1 MDQPSQRPMAQ
12 RVEAVTRQARQI
24 RRHIVEMVYLAK
36 SGHIGGALSATDIVT
51 ALYWDLMRIDPARP
65 DWPDRDRFILS
76 KGHAC
81 PVWYSNLATR
91 GYFGIEHLKTLRQFG
106 SILQGHPDM
115 HKTPGVDITT
125 GSLGQGLS
133 LGIGMALNAK
143 LSAKDYRVYVV
154 LGDGEINEGQVWEAA
169 AAAAKFKLDNLVAF
183 IDNNRLQMDGFGA
196 DVMPMEPIDAKF
208 RAFNWEVQRINGHDV
223 GAIIAAVERA
233 WATKGKPTCIVADTV
248 KGKGVSF
255 MENQREWHGEA
266 PNQQQYEKAMAE
278 LEGA

>member
-24 RRHIVEMVYLAK
+24 RPHIVEMVYLAK
-36 SGHIGGALSATDIVT
+36 SGHIGGSLSATDIVT

-91 GYFGIEHLKTLRQFG
+91 GYFGVEHLKTLRQFG

-223 GAIIAAVERA
+223 GAILAAVERA
-233 WATKGKPTCIVADTV
+233 WVTKGKPTCIVADTV